1 MSCSY
6 CYNEGHNRRTCTVLT
21 ERLERDQA
29 SGSGYAKDALAARGK
44 GSGSDKT
51 NRRCSFCGTRGHDRR
66 TCLSLGEYTTR
77 MTDDWLAVRNAVFD
91 KASANEFSVGSLVSF
106 RQKDYDYESNT
117 YIESHPVG
125 LVEGISWG
133 EINDGTINSRQKTVF
148 VSYYSSDTT
157 TGDRSLARRTKWIAL
172 PAEIT
177 QWTHDLNGKSLQ
189 EPQWGENHI
198 TKILSASGAPTRNSS
213 HTLTACRKAVRT
225 HIKDQNYSSY
235 SSSFRKYVTL
245 AEEAVLVDKQH
256 ALRATENRES

>member
-1 MSCSY
+1 
-6 CYNEGHNRRTCTVLT
+6 
-21 ERLERDQA
+21 
-29 SGSGYAKDALAARGK
+29 
-44 GSGSDKT
+44 
-51 NRRCSFCGTRGHDRR
+51 
-66 TCLSLGEYTTR
+66 

-133 EINDGTINSRQKTVF
+133 DINDGTINSRQKTVF

-177 QWTHDLNGKSLQ
+177 KWA
-189 EPQWGENHI
+189 HI
-198 TKILSASGAPTRNSS
+198 QRAGRLYAHTSKTKIIVATV
-213 HTLTACRKAVRT
+213 AV
-225 HIKDQNYSSY
+225 SVSM
-235 SSSFRKYVTL
+235 
-245 AEEAVLVDKQH
+245 
-256 ALRATENRES
+256 

>member
-133 EINDGTINSRQKTVF
+133 EINDGTINSRQKVPTPPPEIVRWH
-148 VSYYSSDTT
+148 VEQSGS
-157 TGDRSLARRTKWIAL
+157 RSLLRSRNGHMTSMGSLCRSRSGERIILQRFSAL
-172 PAEIT
+172 AVPQLAIPA
-177 QWTHDLNGKSLQ
+177 THLQ
-189 EPQWGENHI
+189 RAGRLYAHI
-198 TKILSASGAPTRNSS
+198 SKTKIIVAIV
-213 HTLTACRKAVRT
+213 AV
-225 HIKDQNYSSY
+225 SVSM
-235 SSSFRKYVTL
+235 
-245 AEEAVLVDKQH
+245 
-256 ALRATENRES
+256 